1 MHAGV
6 FTLFA
11 THFSALRQLEVLYP
25 NVKLCQFAVNA
36 GEGSFQCTWQ
46 LKAGAVDVPHYGLM
60 LASDA
65 GFPEQVT
72 CKAIAIKQT
81 QEAELQPPAGVVE
94 IGGLLGSNIGLTIML
109 GFSDDHRE
117 MSYLPLEYSIVM
129 HDRVKSSSFLTD
141 QEMHA
146 RSSLAAAH
154 SADTSPSFGQLW
166 YLPLPM
172 RNTLIMY
179 SGNGMI
185 L

>member
-72 CKAIAIKQT
+72 Q
-81 QEAELQPPAGVVE
+81 G
-94 IGGLLGSNIGLTIML
+94 
-109 GFSDDHRE
+109 
-117 MSYLPLEYSIVM
+117 
-129 HDRVKSSSFLTD
+129 
-141 QEMHA
+141 
-146 RSSLAAAH
+146 
-154 SADTSPSFGQLW
+154 
-166 YLPLPM
+166 PLPSSKHEKHDCSLLLVCCIVCQAVCCALHSC
-172 RNTLIMY
+172 RRACLV
-179 SGNGMI
+179 
-185 L
+185 